1 MRECVTRFFG
11 GRPGLSDCSELQLR
25 YSTGLYTGF
34 AFKPSHP
41 GEWHQKSIYS
51 VKSIL
56 LRFILKRQVI
66 YHSSLRILIFLNS
79 ETCPN
84 RFLDYLFK
92 TLSIADKFSESHA
105 DFESAWGWQYTA
117 KTP

>member
-11 GRPGLSDCSELQLR
+11 GRPGLSDFSELQLR

-41 GEWHQKSIYS
+41 GEWHQKSIYL

-56 LRFILKRQVI
+56 VQVCLLRQVI
-66 YHSSLRILIFLNS
+66 LLTVSEFFGSLNS
-79 ETCPN
+79 ETCPDWFWIT
-84 RFLDYLFK
+84 FLCLIEITVK
-92 TLSIADKFSESHA
+92 VTETPA
-105 DFESAWGWQYTA
+105 DFESAGV
-117 KTP
+117 